1 MFSSLTYRVGANLY
15 LSQHMVLE
23 RKYSSLTYRVSAS
36 LHILVTTH
44 GAGKELQCI
53 AQGWYLNSNYP
64 NPRNKTPWGFLVGRG
79 GWIDKIAKTLN
90 YRKFRS
96 IDENTK
102 QFAYQCLN

>member
-1 MFSSLTYRVGANLY
+1 MLAYIY

-23 RKYSSLTYRVSAS
+23 RNYSALHRVGISIA
-36 LHILVTTH
+36 IIPTH
-44 GAGKELQCI
+44 GIKNLGV
-53 AQGWYLNSNYP
+53 
-64 NPRNKTPWGFLVGRG
+64 FLG
-79 GWIDKIAKTLN
+79 GTGGEGGGLIDKIAKTLN

>member
-1 MFSSLTYRVGANLY
+1 MLAYIY

-23 RKYSSLTYRVSAS
+23 RNYSALHRVGISIA
-36 LHILVTTH
+36 IIPTH
-44 GAGKELQCI
+44 GIKNLGVF
-53 AQGWYLNSNYP
+53 
-64 NPRNKTPWGFLVGRG
+64 WGGRG
-79 GWIDKIAKTLN
+79 GLIDKIAKTLN